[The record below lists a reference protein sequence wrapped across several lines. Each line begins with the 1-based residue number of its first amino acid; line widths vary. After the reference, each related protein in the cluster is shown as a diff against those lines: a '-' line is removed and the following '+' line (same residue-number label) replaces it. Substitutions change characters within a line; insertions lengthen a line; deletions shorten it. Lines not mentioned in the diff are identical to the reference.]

1 MIVFFIIAIGC
12 VVAGYFLSEFINIKK
27 CSGEIIMYDDN
38 IYLNINKENI
48 NNFEDGKFVMLRIKR
63 KNFKGFNEEL

>member
-1 MIVFFIIAIGC
+1 MILFFIIAIGC
-12 VVAGYFLSEFINIKK
+12 VVAGYFLGEFRNIKK

-38 IYLNINKENI
+38 MYLNINKEDI
-48 NNFEDGKFVMLRIKR
+48 NNFEDGKFVMRRIKR

>member
-1 MIVFFIIAIGC
+1 
-12 VVAGYFLSEFINIKK
+12 
-27 CSGEIIMYDDN
+27 MYDDN
-38 IYLNINKENI
+38 MYLNINKEDI

>member
-1 MIVFFIIAIGC
+1 MILFFIISIGC
-12 VVAGYFLSEFINIKK
+12 VVAGYFLGEFINIKK

-38 IYLNINKENI
+38 MYLNINKEDI

>member
-38 IYLNINKENI
+38 IYLNINKEDI
-48 NNFEDGKFVMLRIKR
+48 NNFEDDKFVMLRIKR

>member
-12 VVAGYFLSEFINIKK
+12 IVAGYFLSEFRNIKK

-38 IYLNINKENI
+38 MYLNINKEDI

>member
-12 VVAGYFLSEFINIKK
+12 VVAGYFLGEFINIKK

-38 IYLNINKENI
+38 MYLNINKNI
-48 NNFEDGKFVMLRIKR
+48 HFIH
-63 KNFKGFNEEL
+63 

>member
-12 VVAGYFLSEFINIKK
+12 VVAGYFLCEFRNIKK

-38 IYLNINKENI
+38 IYLNINKEDI

>member
-12 VVAGYFLSEFINIKK
+12 VVAGYFLGEFRNIKK

-38 IYLNINKENI
+38 MYLNINKEDI

-63 KNFKGFNEEL
+63 KNFKAFNEEL